1 MKKKSTSK
9 SAFFN
14 LRLLIA
20 FVFCLASVFIALL
33 GFGAF
38 SRAAAQTN
46 GSEQTLPLSGPPTSM
61 PPKLYPVDPWTPG
74 VPLERIPPTG
84 PGVLL
89 DTVNWTA
96 IGPAPLMTGSSNGN
110 VSGRITGIVAHPTD
124 PNTIYISAAGGGVW
138 KTTNGGTS
146 WSMLTDAQPTLYM
159 GAIAIAP
166 SNANVLYAGTG
177 EANNGVTTYFGR
189 GILASTDGGASWTLR
204 TGPGG
209 VFNSRRLTVSKIDI
223 HPTDP
228 NTAYAAVADFGNNG
242 VCCIDT
248 GIYKTTDGGANWT
261 NVTGAFRL
269 HMG

>member
-1 MKKKSTSK
+1 MYRHFRES
-9 SAFFN
+9 FFT
-14 LRLLIA
+14 LALLI
-20 FVFCLASVFIALL
+20 FVLPAT
-33 GFGAF
+33 
-38 SRAAAQTN
+38 AQPPA
-46 GSEQTLPLSGPPTSM
+46 PLHQVT
-61 PPKLYPVDPWTPG
+61 PWTPG
-74 VPLERIPPTG
+74 PYG
-84 PGVLL
+84 PGPQSQVTSIPL
-89 DTVNWTA
+89 NSSSWTA
-96 IGPAPLMTGSSNGN
+96 IGPAPLGSSPAFAN
-110 VSGRITGIVAHPTD
+110 SGRIAGVAAHPTD

-228 NTAYAAVADFGNNG
+228 NTAYAAVADYGANG
-242 VCCIDT
+242 LCCSDT
-248 GIYKTTDGGANWT
+248 GIYKTTDGGVNWT
-261 NVTGAFRL
+261 NVTGSFGLDMNRPWSDLLIDGTIPTTVYAA
-269 HMG
+269 HGNYAPDPNNGVY